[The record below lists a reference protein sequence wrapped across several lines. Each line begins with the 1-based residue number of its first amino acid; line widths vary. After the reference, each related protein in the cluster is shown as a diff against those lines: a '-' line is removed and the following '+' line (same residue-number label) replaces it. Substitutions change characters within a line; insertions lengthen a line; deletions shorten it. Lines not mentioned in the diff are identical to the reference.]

1 MEQRQ
6 FSLCQDTQNQEK
18 YLCLNKECYTS
29 KKKQLHCHE
38 CLVKLHKTDKNSIK
52 HYEEF
57 VTFDSIINDLIR
69 RNNKKLELYNQMIID
84 AHQFKKDK
92 FKELCTLKSFSSKS
106 SEFQNQ
112 VFKKIEQYVE
122 ESPKQLNSQVS
133 LVRQGLQFQKDKLQF
148 NIEQYLSNDTK
159 FEDSLKQVLE
169 EIKKNIETYI
179 ASIEL
184 QDSQTIKKKTIQ
196 QLQKKIADLEGV
208 KTMPKTDYFPKNITI
223 FIIIIPM
230 FYLIYTIQQL
240 DTQLLKLQMKLDQ
253 QSLSILELQK
263 LLIQEVKQSKKEQ
276 DNQIE
281 TLLKQSHDS
290 LQSNNELK
298 DILINNDSKLVLK
311 VIQLQKKTDEEF
323 NKTKNILQELIYKNP
338 QKLDMELK
346 ANVEPITFNEK
357 SEILETDYI
366 INQIIIGQQLNFTKA
381 ELIYKSKRDGLTLNA
396 FWLSMKKY
404 GSTLLIAKF
413 HNFHIIGAFTL
424 PPYIPSFYG
433 DYMVDGAKKS
443 FLFSYTKNKIYKLKD
458 DRFTLYSKYMV
469 GPQFGQGPDLSLQ
482 GFTFDQCSSNIGYT
496 YEYGYEKGESI
507 IDGSPKI
514 IEMEV
519 FLLS

>member
-57 VTFDSIINDLIR
+57 VTFDSIVNDLIR
-69 RNNKKLELYNQMIID
+69 RSNKKLELYNQMIID

-112 VFKKIEQYVE
+112 VFKKIEQQVE
-122 ESPKQLNSQVS
+122 EGPKQLNGLVS
-133 LVRQGLQFQKDKLQF
+133 LIRQGLQFQKEKFQF
-148 NIEQYLSNDTK
+148 HIEQYLSNDTK
-159 FEDSLKQVLE
+159 FEDSLKQVFE
-169 EIKKNIETYI
+169 EIKRNIETYI

-208 KTMPKTDYFPKNITI
+208 KTMPKTDYLPTKITTL
-223 FIIIIPM
+223 IIIIPVL
-230 FYLIYTIQQL
+230 YLIYTTQQL
-240 DTQLLKLQMKLDQ
+240 DNQLLKLQNKLDQ

-263 LLIQEVKQSKKEQ
+263 QFISQVKELQKEQ
-276 DNQIE
+276 NKQIE
-281 TLLKQSHDS
+281 TLLKQSNES
-290 LQSNNELK
+290 LQGGNDLK
-298 DILINNDSKLVLK
+298 EILINNDSKLALK

-323 NKTKNILQELIYKNP
+323 NKTKNILQDLISKNS
-338 QKLDMELK
+338 QRLTLDMK
-346 ANVEPITFNEK
+346 PNVEPILFNEQ
-357 SEILETDYI
+357 SELLEMDYI
-366 INQIIIGQQLNFTKA
+366 INRLIIGQQLNFTKA
-381 ELIYKSKRDGLTLNA
+381 ELIYKSKRDGLSINA
-396 FWLSMKKY
+396 FWQSLKKY
-404 GSTLLIAKF
+404 GSTLLIARF
-413 HNFHIIGAFTL
+413 HNNQIVGALTL
-424 PPYIPSFYG
+424 PPYIPSLYG
-433 DYMVDGAKKS
+433 DYMVDVAKKS
-443 FLFSYTKNKIYKLKD
+443 FLFSYTKNHIYQIRD
-458 DRFTLYSKYMV
+458 HRFTLYSKHLV

-482 GFTFDQCSSNIGYT
+482 GSTFDQCSSNIGYA
-496 YEYGYEKGESI
+496 YEFAQEKGESI
-507 IDGSPKI
+507 MDGSPLI

-519 FLLS
+519 FLLN

>member
-6 FSLCQDTQNQEK
+6 FTICQDTQNQEK

-38 CLVKLHKTDKNSIK
+38 CLVKLHKTEKNSIK

-57 VTFDSIINDLIR
+57 VTLDSIINDLIR

-112 VFKKIEQYVE
+112 VFKKIELFVE
-122 ESPKQLNSQVS
+122 EIPKQLNPQMS
-133 LVRQGLQFQKDKLQF
+133 LIRQGLQFQKEKLQF
-148 NIEQYLSNDTK
+148 QIEQYLSNDTK
-159 FEDSLKQVLE
+159 FENSLKLIIE

-208 KTMPKTDYFPKNITI
+208 KTMSTTNYIPKTTTM
-223 FIIIIPM
+223 IIIIPLL
-230 FYLIYTIQQL
+230 YIIYTIIEL
-240 DTQLLKLQMKLDQ
+240 DNQVIKLQMKLDQ
-253 QSLSILELQK
+253 QFQYILESQK
-263 LLIQEVKQSKKEQ
+263 LVLSEIKQQKKEQ

-281 TLLKQSHDS
+281 ILIKQSNET
-290 LQSNNELK
+290 LQSNNNVK
-298 DILINNDSKLVLK
+298 DILINNDSKLTLK
-311 VIQLQKKTDEEF
+311 IIQLSKKTDEEF
-323 NKTKNILQELIYKNP
+323 NKTNNILKELNINKTIIQN
-338 QKLDMELK
+338 LDVKTIQFSEH
-346 ANVEPITFNEK
+346 
-357 SEILETDYI
+357 SEIIKTDYL
-366 INQIIIGQQLNFTKA
+366 INNLIIGQQLNFTKA
-381 ELIYKSKRDGLTLNA
+381 ELIYKSKRDGLSMNA
-396 FWLSMKKY
+396 FWLNMRKY

-413 HNFHIIGAFTL
+413 HNSEIVGAFTQ

-433 DYMVDGAKKS
+433 DYMVDNTYKS
-443 FLFSYTKNKIYKLKD
+443 FLFSYTKNQIYKVKD
-458 DRFTLYSKYMV
+458 NKFTLYSKYMV

-482 GFTFDQCSSNIGYT
+482 GQEFDQCSSNIGYT
-496 YEYGYEKGESI
+496 YEHVQQKGDSI
-507 IDGSPKI
+507 MKGSPKI